1 MLLEMTYKTELMQ
14 IVHVVIFIGFIY
26 PNCKFDLVKRCLV
39 GVYGQTVSLWML
51 WGLYGS
57 QEVEM
62 GMYYSRV
69 LQSKSLFVKEIKVM
83 NIF

>member
-1 MLLEMTYKTELMQ
+1 MTYKTELMQ

-26 PNCKFDLVKRCLV
+26 PNCKFDPVKRCLV